1 MYTYTLPTY
10 YIQRTMFF
18 TSTYCRVRDFVL
30 LQMWGRTLYSFGELL
45 IKEFLLENN
54 SAEQNSRYRVRTHVR
69 TWNSSCTSNKSIL
82 PRNRM

>member
-1 MYTYTLPTY
+1 MCMYTYTLPTY

-45 IKEFLLENN
+45 IIEFCWKIIVRSRIHVIALYNSGENV
-54 SAEQNSRYRVRTHVR
+54 EFKLH
-69 TWNSSCTSNKSIL
+69 
-82 PRNRM
+82 